1 MVIFRFVLF
10 VRGVA
15 GGGGYFM
22 NTMSREAWIY
32 GILLIG
38 MLCYIIR
45 FWAARLYLMDYL
57 G

>member
-10 VRGVA
+10 LRGV
-15 GGGGYFM
+15 GGGGVYFM
-22 NTMSREAWIY
+22 NSMSREAWIY